1 MFSEALLDRRGFG
14 GYLSRLVMV
23 GFTGHNRSAEA
34 SRTLGMIEDI
44 QLTPWFVNAA
54 DEVYPAALRALRTPP
69 PGLWVLGSLPPAD
82 RRAIAIVGSRGVSR
96 AGCLVIERIAG
107 ELARQSWSVIS
118 GGALG
123 IDAAS
128 HLGALGAAPE
138 QTSEGGSRGAP
149 ADGSGRTWAVLGC
162 GIDVLYP
169 DRHGALF
176 GQISR
181 NGGLLSEY
189 APGTPP
195 RAGQFPARNRIVAA
209 LAQVVLVG
217 EAREGSGALITARLA
232 HRLGRPIFAVPGSF
246 GADSL
251 LASGIARPAESAAE
265 LLEGLGG
272 TDGGR
277 PRQVSERPAEMQDEM
292 EKLMARLSG
301 RVVSPD
307 ELASEMGLPLSR
319 TLGMLSEAELAG
331 WVRRGPGGR
340 FEVTRGN

>member
-1 MFSEALLDRRGFG
+1 MFFEALLDRMGFG

-23 GFTGHNRSAEA
+23 GFTGHNRSPEA

-44 QLTPWFVNAA
+44 QQLTPWFVNAA
-54 DEVYPAALRALRTPP
+54 DEVYPAALRALRAPP
-69 PGLWVLGSLPPAD
+69 AGLWVRGSLPPAD
-82 RRAIAIVGSRGVSR
+82 QRTIAIVGSRGVSR
-96 AGCLVIERIAG
+96 AGCQAIERIAG
-107 ELARQSWSVIS
+107 DLAQQSWSVIS

-123 IDAAS
+123 IDAAG
-128 HLGALGAAPE
+128 HLGALEAPDA
-138 QTSEGGSRGAP
+138 TSEGGSRGTSA
-149 ADGSGRTWAVLGC
+149 AGNGRTWAVLGC

-176 GQISR
+176 ERISR

-232 HRLGRPIFAVPGSF
+232 HQLGRPIFAVPGSF

-251 LASGIARPAESAAE
+251 LASGTARPAESAGE
-265 LLEGLGG
+265 LLEGLRG

-307 ELASEMGLPLSR
+307 VLASEMGLPLSR

-331 WVRRGPGGR
+331 WVRRGPGGK